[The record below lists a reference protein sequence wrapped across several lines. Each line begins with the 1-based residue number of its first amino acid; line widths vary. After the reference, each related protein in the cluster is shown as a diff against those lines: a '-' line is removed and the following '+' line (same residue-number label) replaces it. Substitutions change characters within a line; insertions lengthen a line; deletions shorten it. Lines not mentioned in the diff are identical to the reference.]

1 MCRECTRMQGIFQ
14 GESKMAEIIRGKG
27 VISGIAMGKIMLAGQ
42 NLDGYLVNYKPEDKA
57 TEKQKAQ
64 DALMAVAE
72 ILRESIEKLK
82 SKDMKEQAA
91 IMEAHRMMV
100 QDPMMADNIMAK
112 IEELGNAPQGV
123 LKAAEEQAV
132 MFEQMEDEYFAA
144 RAVDLRDVGKRVA
157 KYILGVKEPEI
168 GDEKVILC
176 GREIEPSVIAGME
189 TEKIAGVL
197 LGSGSTTAHAVIIAK
212 ARAIPTIVGLNKE
225 DRIDRIAD
233 GDHVIMDGER
243 GEIVINPAPEDIAS
257 YDEKIKKQKEL
268 AEHYA
273 ALKDLPAVTTDGVKV
288 DLMANIGTH
297 MDVDNALNYGAE
309 GVGLF
314 RSEFVFMGRQ
324 DIPTEEDQFKAYK
337 EAIEKCKGKLCVIRT
352 MDIGGD
358 KPLPYLNIPEEENP
372 FLGYRAVRISLQRR
386 DLFLPQLKAILRA
399 GVYGKA
405 AIMIPMII
413 NVAEFKKVK
422 EFIEEAKLELA
433 HEGKA
438 YSDDV
443 QVGIMVETPAAAI
456 MTPVLARYVDFFSI
470 GTNDLVQYTLA
481 VDRGNAN
488 ISYLY
493 NHFNPAVLR
502 LVQRTITS
510 ARENGIWAG
519 MCGEMASDP
528 NAAVLLMAMGIN
540 ELSMSAPS
548 IPRVKEKI
556 RSISSVKAKEI
567 LADVMT
573 MEDGDDI
580 RNYLQKILG

>member
-1 MCRECTRMQGIFQ
+1 MQGIFQ

-64 DALMAVAE
+64 DALTAVAE

-438 YSDDV
+438 YFDDV

-456 MTPVLARYVDFFSI
+456 MTPVLAKYVDFFSI

>member
-1 MCRECTRMQGIFQ
+1 M
-14 GESKMAEIIRGKG
+14 SEIIRGKG

-42 NLDGYLVNYKPEDKA
+42 NLDGYLVNYEPEDKEQ
-57 TEKQKAQ
+57 EKAKAQ
-64 DALMAVAE
+64 AALTAVAE

-112 IEELGNAPQGV
+112 IEELGNAPQAV

-225 DRIDRIAD
+225 DRIDKISD
-233 GDHVIMDGER
+233 GDRVIMDGER
-243 GEIVINPAPEDIAS
+243 GVIVVHPTAEDVAS

-268 AEHYA
+268 AAHYA

-399 GVYGKA
+399 GVFGKA

-413 NVAEFKKVK
+413 NVSEFKKVK
-422 EFIEEAKLELA
+422 EFIEEAKLELT

-456 MTPVLARYVDFFSI
+456 MTPVLAKYVDFFSI

-567 LADVMT
+567 LADVMA
-573 MEDGDDI
+573 MEDGDEI
-580 RNYLQKILG
+580 KAYLQKVL

>member
-1 MCRECTRMQGIFQ
+1 MQGIFQ

-42 NLDGYLVNYKPEDKA
+42 NLDGYLVNYEPEDKE
-57 TEKQKAQ
+57 TEKKKAQ
-64 DALMAVAE
+64 DALTAVAE

-112 IEELGNAPQGV
+112 IEELGNAPKAV

-243 GEIVINPAPEDIAS
+243 GEIVVNPAPEDIAS

-268 AEHYA
+268 AAHYA

-288 DLMANIGTH
+288 DFMANIGTH

-324 DIPTEEDQFKAYK
+324 EIPTEEDQFKAYK

-422 EFIEEAKLELA
+422 EFIEEAKLELV

-456 MTPVLARYVDFFSI
+456 MTPVLAKYVDFFSI

-502 LVQRTITS
+502 LVQRTISS

-528 NAAVLLMAMGIN
+528 NAAVLLMAMGIS

-567 LADVMT
+567 LADVMA

>member
-1 MCRECTRMQGIFQ
+1 MQGIFQ

-42 NLDGYLVNYKPEDKA
+42 NLDGYLVNYEPEDKE
-57 TEKQKAQ
+57 TEKKKAQ
-64 DALMAVAE
+64 DALTAVAE

-112 IEELGNAPQGV
+112 IEELGNAPQAV

-157 KYILGVKEPEI
+157 KYILGVKEPEL

-243 GEIVINPAPEDIAS
+243 GEIVVNPASEDIAS

-268 AEHYA
+268 AAHYA

-502 LVQRTITS
+502 LVQRTISS

-528 NAAVLLMAMGIN
+528 NAAVLLMAMGIS

-567 LADVMT
+567 LADVMA

>member
-1 MCRECTRMQGIFQ
+1 MQGIFQ

-337 EAIEKCKGKLCVIRT
+337 EAIEKCKG
-352 MDIGGD
+352 D

>member
-1 MCRECTRMQGIFQ
+1 MQGIFQ

-268 AEHYA
+268 VEHYA

-548 IPRVKEKI
+548 LPRVKEKI

>member
-1 MCRECTRMQGIFQ
+1 MQGIFQ

-42 NLDGYLVNYKPEDKA
+42 NLDGYLVNYEPEDKE
-57 TEKQKAQ
+57 TEKKKAQ
-64 DALMAVAE
+64 DALTAVAE

-100 QDPMMADNIMAK
+100 QDSMMADNIMAK
-112 IEELGNAPQGV
+112 IEELGNAPQAV

-189 TEKIAGVL
+189 MEKIAGVL

-243 GEIVINPAPEDIAS
+243 GEIVVNPAPEDIAS

-268 AEHYA
+268 AAHYA

-456 MTPVLARYVDFFSI
+456 MTPVLAKYVDFFSI

-502 LVQRTITS
+502 LVQRTISS

-528 NAAVLLMAMGIN
+528 NASVLLMAMGIS

-567 LADVMT
+567 LADVMA